1 MKERVTVIAH
11 LRARPGKEK
20 QTREALLA
28 LCGPTRAERGCIN
41 YDLHQS
47 ADSTALFAFHENWE
61 CKEDLDLHLKSA
73 HVQGFF
79 KRIDELLSEQPTIT
93 LWRFIG

>member
-20 QTREALLA
+20 QTREALLS

-41 YDLHQS
+41 YDLHES
-47 ADSTALFAFHENWE
+47 MDDPARFTFHENWE

-79 KRIDELLSEQPTIT
+79 KRIDELLSEQPGIS
-93 LWRFIG
+93 LWRFVG